1 MNENDDEKEEEE
13 EKLIHNKVSLFLTI
27 KIISMVSSLFFL
39 IFVVFRKCN
48 NISYLKQI

>member
-1 MNENDDEKEEEE
+1 MNENDDEKEEE

-48 NISYLKQI
+48 NISYSKQI